1 MPDRLASQGACGGAP
16 PPSACKSTIDQKA
29 WGKHRVVVAG
39 EGGDEQR
46 GPAGD
51 GCFECMD
58 TAAER
63 WPHEGWGQARIAG
76 SEDER
81 RRLVAMVAVRAG
93 RQKPDFL
100 PTSVNTRTSLTAKWV
115 DTRVPMDVDVLERTP
130 GLRDPRQ
137 AGLAITTYK
146 NGVGETKEAVMV
158 SDPQY
163 PPRLELS
170 TEVSSERVELTLDG
184 AQQIE
189 DSQAREIF
197 DAPAE
202 QIATGAARSCGR
214 QQRRATYKG
223 AVV

>member
-1 MPDRLASQGACGGAP
+1 MPQRPQREP
-16 PPSACKSTIDQKA
+16 REQK
-29 WGKHRVVVAG
+29 
-39 EGGDEQR
+39 
-46 GPAGD
+46 
-51 GCFECMD
+51 
-58 TAAER
+58 
-63 WPHEGWGQARIAG
+63 
-76 SEDER
+76 
-81 RRLVAMVAVRAG
+81 
-93 RQKPDFL
+93 KPQ
-100 PTSVNTRTSLTAKWV
+100 
-115 DTRVPMDVDVLERTP
+115 
-130 GLRDPRQ
+130 DPRQ